1 MVGTVA
7 IIAVGAGLPIGLLP
21 MSGTASGGD
30 PGGAILR
37 ELLATKSAAPPGSHP
52 RTAFAKEPEWIG
64 SCSDETLRKGWSVV
78 LGASSFESR
87 LPVAEVQS
95 YVARRLARGLEDG
108 GGRRAPRRV
117 VRQRSVVLHLPHT
130 VDQRAPTED
139 NGVDLAADFDSRAPA
154 AERIV
159 RAVVDWRNG
168 KPGTPDGVLRR
179 RVTNGHVVDR

>member
-95 YVARRLARGLEDG
+95 YVARRLALAGWKTVAVAERRGEWYVNGVLSYTYLTQWTKELPQKTMASISLQTSIPVRRQQSGSSALWLIGGTANPVPPMGFCG
-108 GGRRAPRRV
+108 GG
-117 VRQRSVVLHLPHT
+117 
-130 VDQRAPTED
+130 
-139 NGVDLAADFDSRAPA
+139 
-154 AERIV
+154 
-159 RAVVDWRNG
+159 
-168 KPGTPDGVLRR
+168 
-179 RVTNGHVVDR
+179 